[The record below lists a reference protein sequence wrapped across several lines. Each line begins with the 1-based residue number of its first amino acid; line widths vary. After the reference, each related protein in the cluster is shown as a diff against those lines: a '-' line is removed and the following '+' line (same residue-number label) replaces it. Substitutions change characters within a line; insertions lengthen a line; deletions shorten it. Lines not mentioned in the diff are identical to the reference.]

1 MTTVY
6 TSAGAARTVDVLD
19 GTIQPVSAGT
29 YFVAWGTGA
38 GSFTRASTA
47 LFGEENEQRVA
58 SSASQPTDNTNRFTG
73 RLTANAAK
81 TITNGGVFSSQTTG
95 AGTLIVAGDFSGLA
109 LASGD
114 SIEFSIDLRHT

>member
-6 TSAGAARTVDVLD
+6 TSAGAALVVDIIGETTSV
-19 GTIQPVSAGT
+19 QT
-29 YFVAWGTGA
+29 YYVAWGSGA

-47 LFGEENEQRVA
+47 LFAEASEARVA
-58 SSASQPTDNTNRFTG
+58 ASASQPTDNTNRWTG

-81 TITNGGVFSSQTTG
+81 TITEAGVFSVSGTA
-95 AGTLIVAGDFSGLA
+95 AGTMVVAGDFSGLV